1 MGLLWNSTRRAMVLD
16 RGRASYR
23 GRPSFYGMYSVEPKT
38 LDEMDMQDFV
48 QLLFAGE
55 EICKQDISEEF
66 VRQLLDTDDVLFWI
80 MHDERDRV
88 TGFAAVSEEEGLVG
102 QYKGIELKL
111 ICAMSG
117 GGMRLFAHVLKWA
130 ERKGMHYV
138 DLYAINSTVAVKYV
152 DTARRLRIQAYHF
165 QVGEPGWLQ
174 GRPMTIEDIEEQP
187 DGTFSMH
194 FWLGATRPH
203 SRKLIRPPSRPSEQS
218 RRTRQRQS

>member
-88 TGFAAVSEEEGLVG
+88 TGFAAVSEEEGGPNDQVLQV
-102 QYKGIELKL
+102 
-111 ICAMSG
+111 
-117 GGMRLFAHVLKWA
+117 FAHVLKWA